1 MTRFFAWVDQLSG
14 HAAIVAGVGFGF
26 LVVQLLLSLRVYL
39 RAASQDR
46 MLKRLASELE
56 WGGDAR
62 CELAEAPRRFRWL
75 RWVLEEFPAA
85 GADGVAPA
93 SRFTRDEALHEL
105 DVRIA
110 SDPAYLM
117 LQRMSIMA
125 PLIGVV
131 LTVTGFY
138 WLDVDQAGEQSLQM
152 ILTAVTPLV
161 SGVGAGAVLA
171 LINQVLLHV
180 AGGRMETLR
189 MTARAWFD
197 GAIWRHVA
205 GVGDGAE
212 QNAMVSHERFAK
224 SLAAAAAQFE
234 RTVAAFQHDMDGIP
248 GALRGARDALAA
260 SAAALEELLPAA
272 TRSVSNLDVSVAAF
286 RTTVDRE
293 FHDAAVLHHRA
304 SKTLAAAVADISD
317 AAEMLKSA
325 RGEAAHVES
334 DADMPPAMNGDAPH
348 ETNGGAGSVRP
359 R

>member
-1 MTRFFAWVDQLSG
+1 MTRIFAWVDQLSG

-39 RAASQDR
+39 RAASQER
-46 MLKRLASELE
+46 TLKRLASELE

-75 RWVLEEFPAA
+75 RWVLTEFPAA

-138 WLDVDQAGEQSLQM
+138 WLDVDKAGEQSLQM

-205 GVGDGAE
+205 VAGEGAE
-212 QNAMVSHERFAK
+212 QNAMVTHERFAK

-234 RTVAAFQHDMDGIP
+234 KTVAAFQHDMDGIP

-272 TRSVSNLDVSVAAF
+272 TRSVANLDVSVAAF

-317 AAEMLKSA
+317 AAEMLKSG
-325 RGEAAHVES
+325 RSEAAHTAGDES
-334 DADMPPAMNGDAPH
+334 LPSRNGDASH
-348 ETNGGAGSVRP
+348 ETNGGTGGVRP